1 MSIIKSQNELIKVS
15 VYDLKYQQYGLTDLY
30 KIRNL
35 VEGAK
40 EFYEVDK
47 TLDSTNID
55 LINECLTALI
65 FLHLPKS
72 FEDLFNKIVI
82 DEEATLAKL
91 KDASMKLE

>member
-15 VYDLKYQQYGLTDLY
+15 VNDLKYQQYGLTDLY
-30 KIRNL
+30 KIRNF
-35 VEGAK
+35 VEGSK
-40 EFYEVDK
+40 QFYEVNK

-55 LINECLTALI
+55 LINKCLTALI

-72 FEDLFNKIVI
+72 FEDLFNNIVI